1 MIKQVLVCGMLFS
14 FVLLLG
20 LEIGTSQT
28 WVRNAEY
35 KVDPFGANIYLCLER
50 EIIVIPTWSKGT
62 SLEQEMT
69 NVANSTIKVTY
80 ESDLTGSS
88 LKLLPGLT

>member
-1 MIKQVLVCGMLFS
+1 MCVYSHCIHVIKQVLVCGMLFS

-35 KVDPFGANIYLCLER
+35 KVDPFGTNIFVVFGER
-50 EIIVIPTWSKGT
+50 
-62 SLEQEMT
+62 
-69 NVANSTIKVTY
+69 NHCN
-80 ESDLTGSS
+80 SS
-88 LKLLPGLT
+88 LV